1 VTGEAKDEC
10 CNMGWALQ
18 KLTGRET
25 RFTSGWEH
33 ELQARL
39 NTALEIELER
49 GIGKGNFERPRY
61 FILES
66 FSVIGSINSKPA
78 HPAFVIFVSGDTNAA
93 TLESLHDRLS
103 LSWASKFSSLT
114 LESKISSMT

>member
-1 VTGEAKDEC
+1 MEREKEIGSGKLGLKEGTGIRK
-10 CNMGWALQ
+10 GI
-18 KLTGRET
+18 
-25 RFTSGWEH
+25 WEH

-39 NTALEIELER
+39 NTALEIELGR

-66 FSVIGSINSKPA
+66 FSVIGSISSKPA

-114 LESKISSMT
+114 LESKISSMA